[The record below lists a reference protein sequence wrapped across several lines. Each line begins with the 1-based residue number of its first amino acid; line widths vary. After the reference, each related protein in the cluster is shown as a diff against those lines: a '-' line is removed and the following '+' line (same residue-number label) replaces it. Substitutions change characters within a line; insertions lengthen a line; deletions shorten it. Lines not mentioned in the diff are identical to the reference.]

1 MTDKNPKGELL
12 VYQTDDG
19 QVKLDVRLENE
30 SLWLSLN
37 QMASLFG
44 VDKSGVSRHLKNIF
58 ETGDLVRDSVVAKT
72 ATTAADGK
80 VYQVEYFN
88 LDAIISVGYRVNS
101 ILGTRFRIWATER
114 LREYIVKGFTMDD
127 DRLKELGGGQYFE
140 ELLGRIRDRQGA
152 VECSTAYPYS
162 ESGRCALARE
172 KRFLDTGKRWL
183 HFLSRYLFRDAGL
196 DSGFC
201 FEVSKK
207 RILIG
212 VK

>member
-1 MTDKNPKGELL
+1 MTKEKQSLPPQGELL

-58 ETGDLVRDSVVAKT
+58 ETGELVRDSVVAKT

-114 LREYIVKGFTMDD
+114 LRESIVKGFMMDD
-127 DRLKELGGGQYFE
+127 DRLKELGGGRMTRGFSAT
-140 ELLGRIRDRQGA
+140 LSSLRAGKSVKRVGHAFRLPVSGCKRNA
-152 VECSTAYPYS
+152 CS
-162 ESGRCALARE
+162 ALF
-172 KRFLDTGKRWL
+172 KK
-183 HFLSRYLFRDAGL
+183 SRNHTLIGM
-196 DSGFC
+196 
-201 FEVSKK
+201 EQIPEQ
-207 RILIG
+207 RIL
-212 VK
+212 KKEAE